1 MRKNLIYIFIVMG
14 VTFVSLP
21 SCNGIFENI
30 YDLPVKEDMTK
41 DFGFIKIDEAT
52 KSGTVYV
59 NTSAYNQWVYL
70 DFQNKEARTIDIDS
84 DTEEPEHWDIAIHRY
99 DTKTNGGKVIDS
111 GFTGFDILKLSGK
124 LPEGKYVE
132 DIWTKDRIAVD
143 MSGMM
148 EGNIK
153 YIDSYYNPELSKWL
167 NVDTSTMPPIYK
179 MSHKVY
185 VVKLKDNK
193 NIALK
198 LTNYMNASGI
208 KGYMTIDYIYPLE
221 F

>member
-1 MRKNLIYIFIVMG
+1 MKSIVFIFIVMG
-14 VTFVSLP
+14 VTLTSLP
-21 SCNGIFENI
+21 SCNGIFESI
-30 YDLPVKEDMTK
+30 YDQPSNEDAAK
-41 DFGFIKIDEAT
+41 DFGFIKIDET
-52 KSGTVYV
+52 KNTGTIYI
-59 NTSAYNQWVYL
+59 NTSAYDQWVYL
-70 DFQNKEARTIDIDS
+70 DFQNKEARTIDINS
-84 DTEEPEHWDIAIHRY
+84 DVAEPEHWDIAVHRY
-99 DTKTNGGKVIDS
+99 DTKTNGGKVLDS

-124 LPEGKYVE
+124 LPEGNYIE
-132 DIWTKDRIAVD
+132 DIWTNDRIAID

-153 YIDSYYNPELSKWL
+153 YVESFYNPELSKWL
-167 NVDTSTMPPIYK
+167 DVDTSTMPPIYI

-185 VVKLKDNK
+185 IVKLKDNR

-198 LTNYMNASGI
+198 LSNYMNASGI